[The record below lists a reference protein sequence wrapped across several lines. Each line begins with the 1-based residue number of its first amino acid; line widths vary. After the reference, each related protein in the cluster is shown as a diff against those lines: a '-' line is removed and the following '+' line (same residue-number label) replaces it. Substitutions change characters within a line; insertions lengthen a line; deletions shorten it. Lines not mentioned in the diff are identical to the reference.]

1 MSRAPKSST
10 GLLDAVTGR
19 PVLAYT
25 RTGGHYVRKAGWP
38 HFWGRALDAVVVL
51 AVAAILMAVL
61 NSLVQNLALGSLSLA
76 LLASNGLFLT
86 ALAAL
91 WFLVLF
97 AYGMIIGTTGSLGDA
112 AAGMRSVRISDGT
125 TSGAWLGGWRA
136 ICWSFAPLY
145 YLMAFASALSGGGGD
160 TFEAK
165 FTAVDLRSGAFQGA
179 APVRDPQLA
188 AAEQAAAEQHG
199 QLPNLYDNGN
209 RRG

>member
-1 MSRAPKSST
+1 MSHTPKSST

-25 RTGGHYVRKAGWP
+25 RTGEHYVRKAGWP

-51 AVAAILMAVL
+51 AVAGILMAVL
-61 NSLVQNLALGSLSLA
+61 NSLIQNLALGSLSLA

-86 ALAAL
+86 ALAAV

-97 AYGMIIGTTGSLGDA
+97 AYGMIMGTTGSLGDA
-112 AAGMRSVRISDGT
+112 AAGMRSVRIADGT

-165 FTAVDLRSGAFQGA
+165 FTAVDLRSGVSQGA

-188 AAEQAAAEQHG
+188 AAEQSAAEQHE

>member
-1 MSRAPKSST
+1 MSRTPKSST

-25 RTGGHYVRKAGWP
+25 RTGERYVRKADWS
-38 HFWGRALDAVVVL
+38 HFWGRALDAAVVF
-51 AVAAILMAVL
+51 AVAGVLMGVL
-61 NSLVQNLALGSLSLA
+61 NSLIQNLVLGSLSLA
-76 LLASNGLFLT
+76 LLASNGLFLA
-86 ALAAL
+86 ALAAV

-97 AYGMIIGTTGSLGDA
+97 AYGMIMGTTGSLGDA
-112 AAGMRSVRISDGT
+112 AAGMRSVRIADGT

-136 ICWSFAPLY
+136 VCWSFAPLY
-145 YLMAFASALSGGGGD
+145 YLVAFASALGGGGGD

-165 FTAVDLRSGAFQGA
+165 FTAVDLRSGVSRGA
-179 APVRDPQLA
+179 APVPDPQLA
-188 AAEQAAAEQHG
+188 AAEQAATEQHD

>member
-1 MSRAPKSST
+1 MSHTPKSST

-25 RTGGHYVRKAGWP
+25 RTGEHYVRKAGWP
-38 HFWGRALDAVVVL
+38 HFWGRALDAIVVL
-51 AVAAILMAVL
+51 AVAVALMAVL
-61 NSLVQNLALGSLSLA
+61 NSLIQKLALGSLSLA

-86 ALAAL
+86 ALAAV

-97 AYGMIIGTTGSLGDA
+97 AYGMIMGTTGSLGDA
-112 AAGMRSVRISDGT
+112 AAGMRSVRIADGT

-136 ICWSFAPLY
+136 ICWSFGPLY

-165 FTAVDLRSGAFQGA
+165 FTAVDLRSGVSQGA

-188 AAEQAAAEQHG
+188 AAEQAAAEQHE